1 MLNYIEYGTRTDKP
15 DLMIVHGLFGS
26 GRNWGAIGKRLARE
40 RRVISVDQRNHGDSP
55 WFDTHSYEDMAG
67 DLAEVIEAQDG
78 PMDVLGHSMG
88 GKATMV
94 LSLTRPELLR
104 SLLVADIAPVT
115 YAHDQSQH
123 IASMRAVDLSAVE
136 KRSDAVTQLEEALDD
151 PALRSFF
158 TQSLDVTNKRWKLNL
173 DVLEAE
179 MPKILGFPD
188 IDGQFDGPTLF
199 LSGANSE
206 YMKPEYRPVIRAHF
220 PQARFAK
227 LSGAGHWLH
236 AEQPRAFISSVQ
248 AWLNK

>member
-123 IASMRAVDLSAVE
+123 IASMRAVDLNAVE
-136 KRSDAVTQLEEALDD
+136 KRSDAVTQLEKTLDD

>member
-94 LSLTRPELLR
+94 LSLKRPELLR

-136 KRSDAVTQLEEALDD
+136 KRSDAVTQLEETLDD